1 MTGAAGQQGHVGH
14 LLAFGVPSLAI
25 VGSVAVAEL
34 RHRLAGRPDTQW
46 LAGRRVTQRLAVRR
60 VIRLLAGTAVI
71 AAMVAWS
78 VHHPCPAHSAATSAS
93 PDTVALS
100 SGDPTDFR
108 GPDQHRA

>member
-34 RHRLAGRPDTQW
+34 RHRLAGRPD
-46 LAGRRVTQRLAVRR
+46 TQRLAVRR